1 MRSQGRQEAIGLA
14 AFFRPPWF
22 ATGRRITRQR
32 QHYGKRSSRIVNLVN
47 IQPLLY
53 QFDMPYRRP
62 IPRRTFLQQLAAGLA
77 SAPFVTRGLMAQSPN
92 GKIRHASF
100 GAAGMAMSDL
110 RAISRHPAVE
120 IVATA
125 DVDLSRTTEF
135 RKLFPGARV
144 YQDFR
149 ELLEK
154 ETDLQTVNVSTPDH
168 MHARIGLAA
177 LQRGLN
183 VYGQKP
189 LTHDLAE
196 TRRLTL
202 EARKKGAVTQMGIQ
216 IHSSTE
222 YRTAVKLVQDGAI
235 GKVKEVHTWS
245 SKAWGDTGAK
255 PDRTD
260 PVPEGFDWNLWLG
273 VCEQRPF
280 VGGGWYHPANWR
292 KRLDFGTGTFGDMG
306 CHIYDPVFKALALT
320 APVSVRSEGAAPNE
334 HSWATDAICHYVF
347 PGTAFTEGK
356 TVAVTWYDG
365 KQRPPA
371 EVQALALDPEKD
383 AQDKDNKLPDQ
394 GSIFLGTHGVMVLP
408 HIGMPRLL
416 AEAKGHPIEKV
427 AGEDHWKQFI
437 DAALGNGKTTANFDY
452 AGPLTEAV
460 LLGSV
465 ASRFPQQ
472 TLEWDAAAL
481 KFTNV
486 PAANKFVRRPYRQGF
501 EI

>member
-1 MRSQGRQEAIGLA
+1 MRLSQ
-14 AFFRPPWF
+14 
-22 ATGRRITRQR
+22 
-32 QHYGKRSSRIVNLVN
+32 
-47 IQPLLY
+47 
-53 QFDMPYRRP
+53 P
-62 IPRRTFLQQLAAGLA
+62 IKRRTFLQQLAAGVA
-77 SAPFVTRGLMAQSPN
+77 AAPFITRGLRAQSPN

-110 RAISRHPAVE
+110 KSISRHPAVE
-120 IVATA
+120 VVAVA
-125 DVDLSRTTEF
+125 DVDLSRTVEF
-135 RKLFPGARV
+135 RKLFPAARV

-154 ETDLQTVNVSTPDH
+154 EGDLQTVNVSTPDH

-177 LQRGLN
+177 LARGLN

-196 TRRLTL
+196 TRRLTEL
-202 EARKKGAVTQMGIQ
+202 AREKKAVTQMGIQ
-216 IHSSTE
+216 IHSGTE
-222 YRTAVKLVQDGAI
+222 YRTAAKLVQDGAI
-235 GKVKEVHTWS
+235 GKIKEVHTWS

-260 PVPEGFDWNLWLG
+260 PIPEGFDWNLWLG
-273 VCEQRPF
+273 VCAERPF
-280 VGGGWYHPANWR
+280 IGQGWYHPANWR

-320 APVSVRSEGAAPNE
+320 APSSVRSEGAAPNE
-334 HSWATDAICHYVF
+334 HSWATAAICHYIF
-347 PGTAFTEGK
+347 PGTVFTDGP
-356 TVAVTWYDG
+356 TVSVTWYDG

-371 EVQALALDPEKD
+371 EIQALAIDPDKD
-383 AQDKDNKLPDQ
+383 PKDKDNKLPDQ

-408 HIGMPRLL
+408 HIKMPRLL
-416 AEAKGHPIEKV
+416 GEAKGHPIEPV
-427 AGEDHWKQFI
+427 PGEDHWRQFI
-437 DAALGNGKTTANFDY
+437 NAARGEGKTTANFDY

-472 TLEWDAAAL
+472 TLEWDAPAL
-481 KFTNV
+481 KFTNLEV
-486 PAANKFVRRPYRQGF
+486 ANQYVRRAYRAGWEF
-501 EI
+501 RV